1 MMRFVPRKRF
11 RRNKSRNHTAPQGED
26 LRTYAGFHSTISRFF
41 VHHVGRFPL
50 PKVSRRHS
58 PRQAGF
64 VHHIDEKKRSG
75 EVAPRSWRDAATT
88 RFGRHWH
95 SISYKTER
103 GNVAKNRP
111 RFHATIKIV
120 SDYQCVTNPSVAAS
134 RLVALASK
142 ISTRRLRLHFQNFRQ
157 WSGVHS
163 IVPKSMSSTLKMKH
177 TLRYYK

>member
-1 MMRFVPRKRF
+1 MVPRKRFKWNQVHFIRRFVPRKRFKWNQVSSMMRFVPRKRF

-26 LRTYAGFHSTISRFF
+26 LRTYAGFHSPISRFF

-64 VHHIDEKKRSG
+64 VHHVGGKKRSG
-75 EVAPRSWRDAATT
+75 EVAPRCWRD
-88 RFGRHWH
+88 
-95 SISYKTER
+95 
-103 GNVAKNRP
+103 
-111 RFHATIKIV
+111 
-120 SDYQCVTNPSVAAS
+120 VAAS

-157 WSGVHS
+157 
-163 IVPKSMSSTLKMKH
+163 
-177 TLRYYK
+177 